1 MVGFVASY
9 VDVDVGVAGFGVD
22 VVVCVCC
29 VEEVEV
35 GNFIGCDAG
44 GGLVGEFEVVS

>member
-9 VDVDVGVAGFGVD
+9 IDVDVGVAGLGVD

-35 GNFIGCDAG
+35 GDFIGRDAG
-44 GGLVGEFEVVS
+44 RVELGGSKSLS